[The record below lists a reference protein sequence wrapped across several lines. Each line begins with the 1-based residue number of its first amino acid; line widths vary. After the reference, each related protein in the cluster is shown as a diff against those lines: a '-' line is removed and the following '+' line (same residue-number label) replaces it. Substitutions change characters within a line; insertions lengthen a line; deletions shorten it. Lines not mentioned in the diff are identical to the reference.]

1 VAKKGPTYVD
11 LRRTLKG
18 EPPPVIVL
26 HGAEDF
32 LIEELQDDVVARVL
46 GDQDRSFNLDVL
58 YGTDVDGADL
68 VARASAFP
76 MMADRRVVILRD
88 ADRLGKDDVDLLAEY
103 VKAPSASTVLLL
115 SGAKI
120 DFRKKAF
127 AVVAA
132 SGHAYACNPLY
143 ERDAVEWVNSAV
155 RRDSRS
161 IDEEAAAMLVARV
174 GTSLRELRNELD
186 KLYLFAG
193 DRTDLSLSDVANLVG
208 HSREI
213 SPFELQKAVGGK
225 DVGRA
230 LWLAER
236 LLESGEKI
244 PGLIAILSRYF
255 TLVWK
260 LQALTTGRGRVD
272 DGAVAAE
279 MGIPSFFVRDYRIAA
294 EQYSM
299 AEVEGAFLLL
309 SDVDAR
315 SKSTGEDPH
324 LLMTGV
330 IVRLCRPAG
339 NIRPE
344 PEVP

>member
-1 VAKKGPTYVD
+1 MAKKGPTYAD

-18 EPPPVIVL
+18 DPPPVIVL

-32 LIEELQDDVVARVL
+32 LIEELQEEVIAKVL

-68 VARASAFP
+68 VARSSAFP
-76 MMADRRVVILRD
+76 MMADRRVVIVRD
-88 ADRLGKDDVDLLAEY
+88 ADHLAKDDLDLLAEY
-103 VKAPSASTVLLL
+103 VKSPSATTVLLL
-115 SGAKI
+115 IGVKI

-127 AVVAA
+127 AAVAS
-132 SGHAYACNPLY
+132 SGQAYACNPLY

-155 RRDSRS
+155 RKDGRA
-161 IDEEAAAMLVARV
+161 IGEEASAMLVARV

-193 DRTDLSLSDVANLVG
+193 DRKDLSDSDVTNLVG

-213 SPFELQKAVGGK
+213 SPFELQKAIGGK

-230 LWLAER
+230 LWMTER
-236 LLESGEKI
+236 LLENGEKT

-260 LQALTTGRGRVD
+260 LQALTSGRGRGD
-272 DGAVAAE
+272 DGAIAAE
-279 MGIPSFFVRDYRIAA
+279 MGIPSFFLRDYRIAA

-299 AEVEGAFLLL
+299 AEVEAAFLHL
-309 SDVDAR
+309 SDVDSR
-315 SKSTGEDPH
+315 SKSTGADPH
-324 LLMTGV
+324 LLMTGL

-339 NIRPE
+339 NFE
-344 PEVP
+344 PELEVS